1 MARPVEWIVRIP
13 DALAVLDGFPAPWLD
28 RAAVAKLLRV
38 SQRTAS
44 RIMGRL
50 GGVLIGGGLAISCQA
65 LRSGLE
71 GVLAGEEFGAVE
83 VRRRRVE
90 AVVEE
95 MAAAARG
102 RRVVL
107 RADRGDGLPAAVRF
121 QGGRLEVDYNGAVD
135 LLEKLQVVIEMA
147 AADYEGFERLVD
159 RSDS

>member
-13 DALAVLDGFPAPWLD
+13 DALAALDGFPAPWLD
-28 RAAVAKLLRV
+28 RAAVAKLLSV
-38 SQRTAS
+38 SQRTAN

-50 GGVLIGGGLAISCQA
+50 GGIMIGGGVAISCEA

-71 GVLAGEEFGAVE
+71 GVLAGEGYRE
-83 VRRRRVE
+83 VALRRRRVE

-95 MAAAARG
+95 MVVAARG

-107 RADRGDGLPAAVRF
+107 KADRGGGLPSAVRF
-121 QGGRLEVDYNGAVD
+121 HGGRLEVDYSGAVD

-147 AADYEGFERLVD
+147 AADYERFERLVD
-159 RSDS
+159 RSDI